1 MVLREKVETAFESI
15 RESDRM
21 QEWSMTLVESPAG
34 VFVSEQRVAAEGFF
48 TDLVDRFVSALPF
61 ASEQKVEK
69 LEKKMTQMTKKLNQL
84 KKTVDS
90 FEE

>member
-1 MVLREKVETAFESI
+1 MVLREKVETALESF
-15 RESDRM
+15 RDSERV
-21 QEWSMTLVESPAG
+21 QEWSVSLVESPAG

-48 TDLVDRFVSALPF
+48 TDLVDRFVTALPF
-61 ASEQKVEK
+61 ASDQKVEK

-90 FEE
+90 FE